1 MQQKQG
7 KGQIWSEN
15 DSQFWVFPCWKPGKQ
30 FQATQLEGDQHSW
43 LEGDSD
49 RLHLVERDSTVSDH
63 DIISENCAN
72 SRDGPTEERN
82 ADECVNGHECKLVLK
97 VATDSKRAR
106 E

>member
-1 MQQKQG
+1 MIPSFGFSPAGNRESSFK
-7 KGQIWSEN
+7 
-15 DSQFWVFPCWKPGKQ
+15 
-30 FQATQLEGDQHSW
+30 QHSW
-43 LEGDSD
+43 KATPTQLEGDSD